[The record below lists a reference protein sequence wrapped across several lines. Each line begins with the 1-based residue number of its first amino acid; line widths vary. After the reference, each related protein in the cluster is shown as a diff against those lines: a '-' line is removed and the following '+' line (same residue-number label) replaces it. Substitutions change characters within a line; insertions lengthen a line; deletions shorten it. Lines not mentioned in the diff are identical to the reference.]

1 MSGNSVKV
9 VILGDS
15 SVGKTSLIQR
25 YISGRTDIQ
34 NSTLGAVFVKLEH
47 HFKNKEEMSNGFY
60 NVPIAV
66 NEPVKGYSP
75 GSPERTEL
83 LAEYKRMYNTTVDI
97 PMYIG
102 DKKVFTNDKRNL
114 SPPHEHAHVIGTSNY
129 GGEKEVRDA
138 IDASMAAREKW
149 ANMSW
154 ENRAS
159 IFLKAADLLAGPFRA
174 KLNAATMLAQ
184 SKNVMQAE
192 IDAACELIDFW
203 KFNAHYA
210 REFHDQLQPLVSPEG
225 TLNTTEIRPLEGFIL
240 AITPFNFTSI
250 AANLPSAP
258 ALVGCTAIWKPSRN
272 SYYSNYL
279 LMQLM
284 MEAGLPDGVINF
296 LPGSGSEITETALA
310 NPDFAGIHFTG
321 STSVFQGIWQRIAK
335 ALPSLKGYPRIVG
348 ETGGKD
354 FVVAHPDCD
363 QKGLTV
369 ALLRG
374 AFEYQGQKCSAASRA
389 YIPTSVWNGIEE
401 KIILETNKIKM
412 GDCNDFTNFM
422 TSVIDERAFNKI
434 TGYIERAKNDS
445 KCNIIVGGG
454 SDNSKGWFIEP
465 TIIVTTNPKS
475 ETMVEEIFGPVL
487 TVYVY
492 QDDYFED
499 ILDMCDKASPYAL
512 TGSIFSSNEE
522 NIQKAYNKLR
532 FTAGNFYI
540 NDKPTGA
547 VVAQQPFGGARAS
560 GTNDKAGG
568 PLNLL
573 RWISPRSVKRNNLK
587 IHDWTYPFMDES

>member
-1 MSGNSVKV
+1 MSSHPINEPILNYEAGSKHKSDLKKEINKQLNEVLEIPCIVNGKEIYTNNTVTQVVPHNHRHILANVHLAGKKEIEVACESAVKA
-9 VILGDS
+9 
-15 SVGKTSLIQR
+15 Q
-25 YISGRTDIQ
+25 TDWI
-34 NSTLGAVFVKLEH
+34 TLGME
-47 HFKNKEEMSNGFY
+47 
-60 NVPIAV
+60 
-66 NEPVKGYSP
+66 
-75 GSPERTEL
+75 
-83 LAEYKRMYNTTVDI
+83 KRAQI
-97 PMYIG
+97 
-102 DKKVFTNDKRNL
+102 F
-114 SPPHEHAHVIGTSNY
+114 
-129 GGEKEVRDA
+129 EKC
-138 IDASMAAREKW
+138 
-149 ANMSW
+149 
-154 ENRAS
+154 
-159 IFLKAADLLAGPFRA
+159 ADLLANEWRM
-174 KLNAATMLAQ
+174 KINAATMLNQ
-184 SKNVMQAE
+184 SKTAFQAE
-192 IDAACELIDFW
+192 VDAACELIDFW
-203 KFNAHYA
+203 RFNAHYA

-284 MEAGLPDGVINF
+284 MEAGLPNGVINF
-296 LPGSGSEITETALA
+296 LPGSGAEITETALA

-321 STSVFQGIWQRIAK
+321 STNVFQGIWQRVAQ

-363 QKGLTV
+363 QRGLTV

-389 YIPTSVWNGIEE
+389 YIPNSVWNGIEE
-401 KIILETNKIKM
+401 NLISEINKIKI

-422 TSVIDERAFNKI
+422 TAVIDEKAFTKI
-434 TGYIERAKNDS
+434 TGYIERAKNDPECS
-445 KCNIIVGGG
+445 IVVGGG

-465 TIIVTTNPKS
+465 TIILTKNPDS

-487 TVYVY
+487 TVYIY
-492 QDDYFED
+492 QDED
-499 ILDMCDKASPYAL
+499 FDNILDICDKASPYAL

-522 NIQKAYNKLR
+522 NIQKAYDRLR

-587 IHDWTYPFMDES
+587 IHDWEYPFMDEN

>member
-1 MSGNSVKV
+1 MSSHP
-9 VILGDS
+9 
-15 SVGKTSLIQR
+15 T
-25 YISGRTDIQ
+25 
-34 NSTLGAVFVKLEH
+34 
-47 HFKNKEEMSNGFY
+47 
-60 NVPIAV
+60 
-66 NEPVKGYSP
+66 NEPILNYEP
-75 GSPERTEL
+75 GSKHKLDLKKEL
-83 LAEYKRMYNTTVDI
+83 DKQLNQVLEI
-97 PMYIG
+97 PCIVNG
-102 DKKVFTNDKRNL
+102 
-114 SPPHEHAHVIGTSNY
+114 
-129 GGEKEVRDA
+129 KEVYTNNTVKQVVPHNHSHILANVHLAGKKEIKEACLSAVEAQTEWIALGMERRA
-138 IDASMAAREKW
+138 QIFEKC
-149 ANMSW
+149 
-154 ENRAS
+154 
-159 IFLKAADLLAGPFRA
+159 ADLLANKWRMRI
-174 KLNAATMLAQ
+174 NAATMLNQ
-184 SKNVMQAE
+184 SKTVFQAE
-192 IDAACELIDFW
+192 VDAACELIDFW

-210 REFHDQLQPLVSPEG
+210 REFHEQLQPLVSPEG
-225 TLNTTEIRPLEGFIL
+225 TINTTEIRPLEGFIL

-296 LPGSGSEITETALA
+296 LPGSGSEITETALE

-321 STSVFQGIWQRIAK
+321 STNVFQGIWQRIAK

-363 QKGLTV
+363 QNGLIV

-374 AFEYQGQKCSAASRA
+374 SFEYQGQKCSAASRA
-389 YIPTSVWNGIEE
+389 YIPKSVWN
-401 KIILETNKIKM
+401 KINENLISEINKIKM

-422 TSVIDERAFNKI
+422 TAVIDQKAFNKI
-434 TGYIERAKNDS
+434 TKYIERANNDS
-445 KCNIIVGGG
+445 DCSIVVGGE
-454 SDNSKGWFIEP
+454 SNDSKGWFIEP
-465 TIIVTTNPKS
+465 TIIVTKNPKS

-487 TVYVY
+487 TIYVY
-492 QDDYFED
+492 QDED
-499 ILDMCDKASPYAL
+499 FDEILDLCDKASPYAL
-512 TGSIFSSNEE
+512 TGAIFSSNEE
-522 NIQKAYNKLR
+522 NIQRAYDKLR

-573 RWISPRSVKRNNLK
+573 RWISPRSIKRNNLK
-587 IHDWTYPFMDES
+587 IHDWKYPFMDES

>member
-1 MSGNSVKV
+1 MSSHP
-9 VILGDS
+9 
-15 SVGKTSLIQR
+15 T
-25 YISGRTDIQ
+25 
-34 NSTLGAVFVKLEH
+34 
-47 HFKNKEEMSNGFY
+47 
-60 NVPIAV
+60 
-66 NEPVKGYSP
+66 NEPILNYEP
-75 GSPERTEL
+75 GSKHKSDLKKEINKQLSEVLEIPCIVNGKKIYTNNTVTQVVPHNHKHI
-83 LAEYKRMYNTTVDI
+83 LANVHLA
-97 PMYIG
+97 G
-102 DKKVFTNDKRNL
+102 KKEIEEACKSAVKAQTDWIAL
-114 SPPHEHAHVIGTSNY
+114 G
-129 GGEKEVRDA
+129 
-138 IDASMAAREKW
+138 M
-149 ANMSW
+149 
-154 ENRAS
+154 ENRAQ
-159 IFLKAADLLAGPFRA
+159 IFEKCADLLANKWRMRI
-174 KLNAATMLAQ
+174 NAATMLNQ
-184 SKNVMQAE
+184 SKTVFQAE
-192 IDAACELIDFW
+192 VDAACELIDFW

-284 MEAGLPDGVINF
+284 MEAGLPNGVINF
-296 LPGSGSEITETALA
+296 LPGSGSEISETALA

-321 STSVFQGIWQRIAK
+321 STGVFQGIWQRIAK

-363 QKGLTV
+363 KRGLLV

-374 AFEYQGQKCSAASRA
+374 SFEYQGQKCSAASRA
-389 YIPTSVWNGIEE
+389 YIPESVWNGINEDLISE
-401 KIILETNKIKM
+401 INKIKM

-422 TSVIDERAFNKI
+422 TAVIDKRAFKKI
-434 TGYIERAKNDS
+434 TGYIDRAKNDS
-445 KCNIIVGGG
+445 DCHIVVGGN

-465 TIIVTTNPKS
+465 TIIVTKNPES

-492 QDDYFED
+492 DDKDFD
-499 ILDMCDKASPYAL
+499 SVLDLCDKASPYAL
-512 TGSIFSSNEE
+512 TGSIFSSDEE
-522 NIQKAYNKLR
+522 NIQKAYDRLR

-573 RWISPRSVKRNNLK
+573 RWISPRSIKRNNLE
-587 IHDWTYPFMDES
+587 IHDWEYPFMDES